1 MKRILL
7 ATDGS
12 EAAVEALDFAI
23 QLARET
29 GSELELLAVRPPR
42 VLSKGGAA
50 PPIFEVEEP
59 GGAERIVA
67 AAAEKAAAAR
77 VAAHSH
83 VGRGEPVD
91 VIAAASES
99 LHADLIAVGLR
110 GLGAISGALIGSV
123 SHGLI
128 KRSHVPVAVVPR
140 QTRTARS
147 TQTDQEVPATA
158 SRP

>member
-1 MKRILL
+1 MKTILL

-23 QLARET
+23 ELARET

-77 VAAHSH
+77 VEAHGH
-83 VGRGEPVD
+83 VGHGEPVD
-91 VIAAASES
+91 VIAAASER
-99 LHADLIAVGLR
+99 LHADLIAVGSR

-140 QTRTARS
+140 HARS
-147 TQTDQEVPATA
+147 ARSEQPGRDVPAA
-158 SRP
+158 SSRP

>member
-1 MKRILL
+1 L

-12 EAAVEALDFAI
+12 EAATEALDFAI

-59 GGAERIVA
+59 GGAERIVTA
-67 AAAEKAAAAR
+67 AAQKAAAAC
-77 VAAHSH
+77 VAAHPH
-83 VGRGEPVD
+83 VGLGEPVD

-99 LHADLIAVGLR
+99 LHADLIAVGSR
-110 GLGAISGALIGSV
+110 RLGAISGTLIGSV

-140 QTRTARS
+140 HARS
-147 TQTDQEVPATA
+147 ARSIQPDQDLSATS
-158 SRP
+158 SRR